1 MRATR
6 RPASI
11 LLASTVVGIAALA
24 FAAPPAGNG
33 SGTGTGKPPTP
44 GTPAGAPKQAG
55 TAASATPAAPVPPKR
70 TKHARRGQVTRQAP
84 RVIAPVA
91 PPPAP
96 APEAPAGDAPSA
108 SPAGAAPAPNVP
120 IAPVPAP
127 EAPAAP
133 ELTPLELALAI
144 PENAEFRAWYEA
156 SLQIPAPR
164 PNYVRLPFNEWQD
177 DDDCVVHFEGNTKV
191 LRAGCTPRTLT
202 LRAAADRAWGQ
213 AVEAAFGFPPEAVQR
228 VACREADGSCAA
240 VETAMRQTLAAHGIA
255 ATEALLMPDYQW
267 LMDRSAP
274 QLRDVANDIIDATYG
289 PTANATRRQVVDALT
304 SYVQNAVPY
313 RTVKDGQTDAIRD
326 GKVRCGLRTPVQ
338 TLFDGGDCDSK
349 SLLLAALIRSV
360 DARMP
365 LALVHC
371 MHGDTP
377 HMILAVGCERA
388 KGEDAITVEGTEL
401 VLVESTSD
409 WGVGHVGTSVD
420 LTDSEAV
427 GVR

>member
-1 MRATR
+1 MRTNGR
-6 RPASI
+6 HASI
-11 LLASTVVGIAALA
+11 LLATTLLGAAAFA
-24 FAAPPAGNG
+24 FAAPPATGGNG
-33 SGTGTGKPPTP
+33 AATGKAPAAP
-44 GTPAGAPKQAG
+44 GTPSATG
-55 TAASATPAAPVPPKR
+55 TANAAPAAKQPAR
-70 TKHARRGQVTRQAP
+70 KHARRGQVTRQAP
-84 RVIAPVA
+84 RVIAPMA

-96 APEAPAGDAPSA
+96 APAIPAADTAPGAAPAAAPAGT
-108 SPAGAAPAPNVP
+108 APAPNVP
-120 IAPVPAP
+120 AVPAP
-127 EAPAAP
+127 ATEAPAAP
-133 ELTPLELALAI
+133 DLSPLELALAI

-156 SLQIPAPR
+156 SLQIDAPR
-164 PNYVRLPFNEWQD
+164 PNFMRLPFNEWQD
-177 DDDCVVHFEGNTKV
+177 DDACVVGFEGNTKV
-191 LRAGCTPRTLT
+191 LRAGCEPRTLT
-202 LRAAADRAWGQ
+202 VRAAADRAWGQ

-240 VETAMRQTLAAHGIA
+240 VETAIRQTLGAHGIV

-274 QLRDVANDIIDATYG
+274 QLRDVANAVVDATYG
-289 PTANATRRQVVDALT
+289 PTANATRRQVVDALA

-313 RTVKDGQTDAIRD
+313 RTVKDGQTDVVRD

-371 MHGDTP
+371 MNGDTP

-388 KGEDAITVEGTEL
+388 KGEDAITVTGTEL
-401 VLVESTSD
+401 VLVETTSD
-409 WGVGHVGTSVD
+409 WGVGHVGTGVD